1 MNNQK
6 ETHTS
11 IIKNVSKANP
21 NAIILDGLD
30 EAIIGATINSNPV
43 FLYGKESCIAIS
55 MRDNDWDYETALE
68 FLEFNTFN
76 TYYGDYSPKFVN
88 EFTEA

>member
-1 MNNQK
+1 MN
-6 ETHTS
+6 S
-11 IIKNVSKANP
+11 YLAIIKEVTKKNP

-30 EAIIGATINSNPV
+30 EAIVGMSESSNPI
-43 FLYGKESCIAIS
+43 FLYSREICIAIS
-55 MRDNDWDYETALE
+55 MRDNDWDYETAVE

-76 TYYGDYSPKFVN
+76 TYYGNYSPKFIY

>member
-1 MNNQK
+1 M
-6 ETHTS
+6 S
-11 IIKNVSKANP
+11 IDYQGIIENVSTSNP
-21 NAIILDGLD
+21 QAIILDGLD
-30 EAIIGATINSNPV
+30 EAIIGMSEGSNPIFMYSV
-43 FLYGKESCIAIS
+43 EICIAIS
-55 MRDNDWDYETALE
+55 MRDNEWDYETATE